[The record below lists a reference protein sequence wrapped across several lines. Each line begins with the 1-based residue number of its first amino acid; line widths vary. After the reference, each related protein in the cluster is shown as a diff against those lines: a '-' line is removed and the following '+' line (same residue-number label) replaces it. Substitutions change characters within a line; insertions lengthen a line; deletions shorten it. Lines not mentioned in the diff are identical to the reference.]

1 MLFSQTIDNIDSEI
15 TALLARV
22 EAAKQRQTQFRTN
35 AERSLLSLLL
45 ALFH

>member
-1 MLFSQTIDNIDSEI
+1 MLFSLTIDTIDTEI
-15 TALLARV
+15 AVLLAEV